1 MFYPAAEYQNVKMTA
16 VVDVGENKERFYASA
31 RVLKT
36 PGYLEIAGIP
46 KKEEEDSDP
55 KELLHLADRL
65 KKGDEISVDGYE
77 VKEGKTSP
85 PKRYTS
91 CSMVLAI

>member
-36 PGYLEIAGIP
+36 PGYLEIAEVQRKR
-46 KKEEEDSDP
+46 KKM
-55 KELLHLADRL
+55 R
-65 KKGDEISVDGYE
+65 I
-77 VKEGKTSP
+77 
-85 PKRYTS
+85 
-91 CSMVLAI
+91 